1 MERLVL
7 DIQFEVAGSATIVF
21 TVSEIVSQATYFK
34 NMLVSNKMLSAFEQ
48 CRGYTNHPCAAYTD
62 ASLPQKVLLH
72 MTRWLHVELLSRACS
87 KRNVNVLSCS
97 ELSPGHEI
105 LFYFKDVVNKDVS
118 RWQIGYISDAGDNF
132 AAIRRSREG
141 RGRGLKIA
149 LKDIQLIP
157 KSPLQQR

>member
-1 MERLVL
+1 MKDIMERLVL

-72 MTRWLHVELLSRACS
+72 MTRWLHVELCRARVASGMSMCYHAANCRRDMKFCSISRTLS
-87 KRNVNVLSCS
+87 KRT
-97 ELSPGHEI
+97 
-105 LFYFKDVVNKDVS
+105 F
-118 RWQIGYISDAGDNF
+118 
-132 AAIRRSREG
+132 
-141 RGRGLKIA
+141 RGGKL
-149 LKDIQLIP
+149 DIFLTRATI
-157 KSPLQQR
+157 LQQSGEIEKAEAAD